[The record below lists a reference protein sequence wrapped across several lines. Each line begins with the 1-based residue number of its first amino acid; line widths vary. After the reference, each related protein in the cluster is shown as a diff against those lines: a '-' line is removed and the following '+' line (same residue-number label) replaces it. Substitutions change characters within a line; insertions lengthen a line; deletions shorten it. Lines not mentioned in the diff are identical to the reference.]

1 MKNIRKGKGYSWS
14 ENSHGPGGTDRCSSG
29 YTIDNLDTKKIS
41 DAINNYEE
49 VFIRMRELL
58 TEKPWCCD
66 SQEDVLYICQVVS
79 DNLRENLLIR
89 KDVQ

>member
-1 MKNIRKGKGYSWS
+1 LKNIRKGKGYSWS
-14 ENSHGPGGTDRCSSG
+14 EKSHGPEGAERSSSG
-29 YTIDNLDTKKIS
+29 YTIDNLDTKNIS

-66 SQEDVLYICQVVS
+66 SQEDVLYICQAVS
-79 DNLRENLLIR
+79 DNLRKNLLIR
-89 KDVQ
+89 KDPR